1 MNWLLLIVI
10 VYMILSIISG
20 YRKGLIRT
28 VCSVLAMMIALIIAS
43 VCSPMVSRALESNK
57 GIYEYVDE
65 KVSDVLNID
74 SKISGVTEQAKYI
87 NSLRLPES
95 IKEQLKV
102 NNNSEVKNELKVSEF
117 SDYVTGF
124 ITCLILN
131 AISYI
136 VVFIVALL
144 LIGVVINVLDLI
156 SKLPVLNAVNKLGGA
171 IAGAAKSLVVIWV
184 FFVLITVFSGSDFGQ
199 TMFKMINDSTWLSF
213 LYNNNILMNVILGVA
228 RTLF

>member
-57 GIYEYVDE
+57 GIYGYVYE

>member
-57 GIYEYVDE
+57 GIYGYVDE

-156 SKLPVLNAVNKLGGA
+156 SKLPVLNAVNKMGGA

>member
-57 GIYEYVDE
+57 GIYGYVDE

-87 NSLRLPES
+87 NSLHLPES

-156 SKLPVLNAVNKLGGA
+156 SKLPVLNVVNKLGGA